1 MYEQLVPFKIWKH
14 KTWCTDPV
22 RPSGANFKE
31 STHRIQQ
38 TWTAISNIAQAAS
51 PGYVYTQY
59 GIVYGFLNSAN
70 QTSFND
76 NGNPPFKPTNIP
88 DQQNPGPPPRC
99 IEAFCPKRSW
109 TCLGRRPFF
118 KRSWPGVFAPVE
130 GGRPCRIG
138 YRQMTALNEL
148 MAQTGSCLAI
158 GIPLANSTEF
168 WGGGNI
174 NKAYPVVAIQ
184 AFN

>member
-38 TWTAISNIAQAAS
+38 TWTAIIAQAAS

-59 GIVYGFLNSAN
+59 GIGYGFLNSAN

-88 DQQNPGPPPRC
+88 DQQNPGPPPTVSRPSAQRGPGPAW
-99 IEAFCPKRSW
+99 EGDLFSNAPGPAFRWKGDGPAELVIDRW
-109 TCLGRRPFF
+109 LHWMNW
-118 KRSWPGVFAPVE
+118 WPRLE
-130 GGRPCRIG
+130 
-138 YRQMTALNEL
+138 
-148 MAQTGSCLAI
+148 
-158 GIPLANSTEF
+158 
-168 WGGGNI
+168 
-174 NKAYPVVAIQ
+174 VVWL
-184 AFN
+184 